1 MPYGIRSK
9 PALQEEHA
17 QADSAVF
24 LKNATIIS
32 RQDATR
38 LETENC
44 RHAMRNING
53 NISNGAVMDA
63 MEPPAEYALLAKADA
78 KAEIAIKF
86 AKPMEDG
93 AQS

>member
-9 PALQEEHA
+9 PVLREEHA

-24 LKNATIIS
+24 LKNAIIIS
-32 RQDATR
+32 RQDAIL

-63 MEPPAEYALLAKADA
+63 MEAPAEYAPLDKAGA
-78 KAEIAIKF
+78 KAETATKF
-86 AKPMEDG
+86 ANQTEDG
-93 AQS
+93 AR